1 VGETER
7 PSGYEIIRGGLHQD
21 GRSLEVPRGLLY
33 LALARAGWRGED
45 GPLSLE
51 MIRRLRL
58 LDRRLSA
65 LYLPPERENAA

>member
-7 PSGYEIIRGGLHQD
+7 SGYEIIRGGLYQ
-21 GRSLEVPRGLLY
+21 GSRPVPIPKGHLY

-45 GPLSLE
+45 GPLSLD

-58 LDRRLSA
+58 LDRRLSV
-65 LYLPPERENAA
+65 LYLPPDHETAA